1 MSKLRRFHNQPV
13 TRLIVSVPMVT
24 VEEIDRIINVPRPNR
39 HPAQGCR
46 SEYVRMALLEKIAR
60 DGGLSYGSDG

>member
-13 TRLIVSVPMVT
+13 TRLIVSVPKVT
-24 VEEIDRIINVPRPNR
+24 IEQIDRIIKAPRPNR

-46 SEYVRMALLEKIAR
+46 SEYVRIALLEKIAR